1 MTLSCEWYRTLR
13 PLRLY
18 EPFLTKLSFYILGH
32 IEFLKRAKQMGDY
45 LLVGI
50 HDDQTV
56 NAIKGVNYPLMNLHE
71 RVLSVLAC
79 RVSFS
84 PIHFCGIQ
92 FDIDQGKDI
101 QRTMADRGS
110 RYLFNS
116 MSMRSLLVL
125 LTVSAIRSWRR
136 FTRSMLLSTETLLP

>member
-1 MTLSCEWYRTLR
+1 MRGGTLGRGEGSEPCVINGFLVI
-13 PLRLY
+13 RL
-18 EPFLTKLSFYILGH
+18 ILGH

-79 RVSFS
+79 RVSLD
-84 PIHFCGIQ
+84 PP
-92 FDIDQGKDI
+92 
-101 QRTMADRGS
+101 
-110 RYLFNS
+110 N
-116 MSMRSLLVL
+116 
-125 LTVSAIRSWRR
+125 
-136 FTRSMLLSTETLLP
+136 

>member
-1 MTLSCEWYRTLR
+1 VSEYENSRVGDWHSLNAIANAGGTLGRGEGS
-13 PLRLY
+13 
-18 EPFLTKLSFYILGH
+18 EPCVNNGFLVICLILGH

-79 RVSFS
+79 RVSL
-84 PIHFCGIQ
+84 PPLNWT
-92 FDIDQGKDI
+92 ID
-101 QRTMADRGS
+101 S
-110 RYLFNS
+110 RYNASWTQNINICVNS
-116 MSMRSLLVL
+116 
-125 LTVSAIRSWRR
+125 
-136 FTRSMLLSTETLLP
+136 FLST